1 MNGRFE
7 RRFRAALSGLLASTL
22 ALLVFGSSWA
32 PLQMPA
38 AHAAPATTSAR
49 AVGLSGEARIA
60 PESHEIT
67 ATIAASFQVSE
78 ATRLLQLNLNPDLQL
93 TRAVVGGA
101 EATWRRD
108 GWQTSIDL
116 PQPAASGDIVCV
128 TLTYRGQLVST
139 GWGTRAHIGSEGI
152 FLSCEAWL
160 PSDTS
165 WTYATPAVL
174 TIDLPGDC
182 TLINQSPA
190 ETMATAD
197 AGRVRL
203 RLVTADLNLV
213 AGRYQRREITVGG
226 LRVHLFTYT
235 DYPAAGQALADELP
249 SAVNFVRAT
258 LGDAPLAG
266 LTIAHMPAV
275 PGFGGG
281 VTYPGLIGL
290 VPDFRYARG
299 YDARSVLPHELTHR
313 WQQLRGG
320 GISGPG
326 QLWLS
331 EATATCVGQMYLE
344 ERYGEAAF
352 ADALSQAA
360 EVCRRDRLLDGGGS
374 ILDQEASDRPDLRYA
389 TVYLKGAL
397 ALDALRR
404 ELGETE
410 FRAFLRQ
417 HLDWPT
423 EDRAAWISRCSRFAG
438 RDLSGFFAEW
448 LESDALPAEP
458 IGLTAASGHL
468 AVTVDPASGAVNGQA
483 EMTLTNRIGA
493 RPSFR
498 LSLNTGLAVS
508 AVTVRGAAAPFIQ
521 SMRDLL
527 ITPPQGIAAG
537 ETFPVTVTYSGVP
550 IATGAAERGALTSL
564 PATLLWYPS
573 LTDLTWP
580 GQIELRLPAGWAART
595 PGWTQKRQG
604 NGTVA
609 LTTSDAEPALL
620 DLTAVPRA
628 TSSQLVIGVAL
639 TAALLCAIVVV
650 VRAKRR
656 QS

>member
-1 MNGRFE
+1 MSGRAGH
-7 RRFRAALSGLLASTL
+7 RRAFLSGLLTLILAVPLLTPLASRLT
-22 ALLVFGSSWA
+22 
-32 PLQMPA
+32 PA
-38 AHAAPATTSAR
+38 ASAAPASASAR
-49 AVGLSGEARIA
+49 AVGLSGEARIDPA
-60 PESHEIT
+60 SHEIS
-67 ATIAASFQVSE
+67 ATIAASFQLSE
-78 ATRLLQLNLNPDLQL
+78 AARLLQLNLNPDLQL

-108 GWQTSIDL
+108 GWQTNLNL

-139 GWGTRAHIGSEGI
+139 GWGTRAHIGPEGV
-152 FLSCEAWL
+152 FLAREAWL

-174 TIDLPGDC
+174 NIDLPGDW
-182 TLINQSPA
+182 TLVNQSPA

-197 AGRVRL
+197 AGRVRS

-213 AGRYQRREITVGG
+213 AGRYQRREIAVGG
-226 LRVHLFTYT
+226 LRIALFTYT
-235 DYPAAGQALADELP
+235 DYPEAGQALADELP
-249 SAVNFVRAT
+249 SAVSFVRAT
-258 LGDAPLAG
+258 LGDAPLTG

-331 EATATCVGQMYLE
+331 EATATYVGQMYLE
-344 ERYGEAAF
+344 ERYGAAAF

-397 ALDALRR
+397 AFDTLRR

-423 EDRAAWISRCSRFAG
+423 EDRAAWINRCSRFAG
-438 RDLSGFFAEW
+438 RDLSGFFADW
-448 LESDALPAEP
+448 LERDALPAEP
-458 IGLTAASGHL
+458 IGLTAVNGHLTVAVDPRSGVVSGHAELIL
-468 AVTVDPASGAVNGQA
+468 A
-483 EMTLTNRIGA
+483 NRLGA

-498 LSLNTGLAVS
+498 LSLNTGLTVS
-508 AVTVRGAAAPFIQ
+508 AVTVRGAAAPFVQ

-527 ITPPQGIAAG
+527 ITPSQSIAAG
-537 ETFPVTVTYSGVP
+537 ETFPVTITYSGVP
-550 IATGAAERGALTSL
+550 IATGAVERGAPTDL

-573 LTDLTWP
+573 LTDLTWSGP
-580 GQIELRLPAGWAART
+580 IELRLPAGWAART
-595 PGWTQKRQG
+595 PGWTQKRQA
-604 NGTVA
+604 NGAVA
-609 LTTSDAEPALL
+609 LTTTDTESALL

-628 TSSQLVIGVAL
+628 TSPQLVTG
-639 TAALLCAIVVV
+639 AALAAVLCTVAVI
-650 VRAKRR
+650 VRARR
-656 QS
+656 RRS